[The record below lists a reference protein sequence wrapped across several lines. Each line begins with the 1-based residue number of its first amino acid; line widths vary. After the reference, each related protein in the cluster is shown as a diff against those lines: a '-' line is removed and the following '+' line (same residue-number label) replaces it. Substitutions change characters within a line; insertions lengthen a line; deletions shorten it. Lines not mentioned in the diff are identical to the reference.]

1 MAAAADAHR
10 DWSKPSLAER
20 RSRVTAAVDAQADAR
35 DDLALLLAWEIG
47 KPWRLACADVDRALD
62 GVRWYF
68 EEIEPAT
75 GRNRAADLRVAQPM
89 LGTDVDGAPY
99 DRRQLS
105 GPVSN
110 IASST
115 ALVASIACDDA
126 QLARELA
133 EHSAGAARQ
142 GRARSSAVPISCRP

>member
-1 MAAAADAHR
+1 MTT
-10 DWSKPSLAER
+10 SLAER
-20 RSRVTAAVDAQADAR
+20 RSQVTAAVDALADAG
-35 DDLALLLAWEIG
+35 DDLALLLAREIG

-99 DRRQLS
+99 DRRPLS
-105 GPVSN
+105 GPVSK
-110 IASST
+110 IASGNYPMSVQVHAELIQT
-115 ALVASIACDDA
+115 LAGHAVVAKTPT
-126 QLARELA
+126 
-133 EHSAGAARQ
+133 Q
-142 GRARSSAVPISCRP
+142 GGPSH